1 MNVVPERKDVRLLV
15 SRRPRKIFPRTSPK
29 VPQISPKEFY
39 ALPLRVHSFLT
50 DVPLH
55 DVWAVDLPR
64 LREGITLQSFLAGR
78 AGTDLIGR
86 LPRPAHALVRLRL
99 LLGRLF
105 RLEAEPKNAG
115 VASFAARLTP
125 EDRAKST
132 VEAGRRQGLFRLVYR
147 FENEELVEVQN
158 RTAHAAALSALAE
171 TADGYRFY
179 FAVYVAKA
187 SWMTPV
193 YMALIDPFRKWI
205 VYPAI
210 LKNIRATWDKS
221 A

>member
-1 MNVVPERKDVRLLV
+1 VVLETLALGEYL
-15 SRRPRKIFPRTSPK
+15 FN

-39 ALPLRVHSFLT
+39 ALPLRVHAFLV

-64 LREGITLQSFLAGR
+64 LREGITLTSFIAGR
-78 AGTDLIGR
+78 VGTDLIGR
-86 LPRPAHALVRLRL
+86 LPPPARALVRLRL
-99 LLGRLF
+99 FLGRLF

-115 VASFAARLTP
+115 VAFAARLTP
-125 EDRAKST
+125 EDRARSS
-132 VEAGRRQGLFRLVYR
+132 VEAGTPDGLFRVVYR
-147 FENEELVEVQN
+147 FENEQLLELQN
-158 RTAHAAALSALAE
+158 RTAQAAAVSALAE

-187 SWMTPV
+187 SWITPV

-205 VYPAI
+205 VYPAM
-210 LKNIRATWDKS
+210 LKNIRATWGES

>member
-1 MNVVPERKDVRLLV
+1 M
-15 SRRPRKIFPRTSPK
+15 
-29 VPQISPKEFY
+29 PQISPQGFY
-39 ALPLRVHSFLT
+39 ALPLRVHAFLV

-64 LREGITLQSFLAGR
+64 LNTHISLDEFLRRPSQHRSIDKFPTPAR
-78 AGTDLIGR
+78 ALF
-86 LPRPAHALVRLRL
+86 RLRFF
-99 LLGRLF
+99 LGRVF
-105 RLEAEPKNAG
+105 RLEAEPKDQA
-115 VASFAARLTP
+115 AISFAVRLTA
-125 EDRAKST
+125 EDRARSS
-132 VEAGRRQGLFRLVYR
+132 VEAGTRDGLFRVVYR
-147 FENEELVEVQN
+147 FENEQLLEVQN

-187 SWMTPV
+187 SWITPV

-205 VYPAI
+205 VYPAM
-210 LKNIRATWDKS
+210 LKNIRATWAES

>member
-1 MNVVPERKDVRLLV
+1 M
-15 SRRPRKIFPRTSPK
+15 
-29 VPQISPKEFY
+29 PQISPKEFS
-39 ALPLRVHSFLT
+39 ALPLRVHALLT

-55 DVWAVDLPR
+55 DAWAVDLPR
-64 LREGITLQSFLAGR
+64 RPEGITLESFITKQV
-78 AGTDLIGR
+78 GTDLTGR
-86 LPRPAHALVRLRL
+86 LPPAAHALVRLRL
-99 LLGRLF
+99 FLGRIF
-105 RLEAEPKNAG
+105 RLETEPKNSGA
-115 VASFAARLTP
+115 ASFATRLTP
-125 EDRAKST
+125 EDRARSS
-132 VEAGRRQGLFRLVYR
+132 VEPGTPYGLFRVVYR
-147 FENEELVEVQN
+147 FENEQLLELQN

-187 SWMTPV
+187 SWITPV

-210 LKNIRATWDKS
+210 LKNIRARWDGS